1 MSHGPAIA
9 GLMGMTNATEQ
20 KTVLLAGANGVLG
33 GHMARA
39 LTAAGHKVI
48 GLSRSEKTGVA
59 ADVLDRDG
67 LLRGVEGLHADV
79 VVHAV
84 TALRKPPTRHRDMA
98 LTDSLRVEGMSNLLD
113 AAVVVGARQFVV
125 ESIAIGYGYEDF
137 GDRILT
143 EDDPFAPPGKKRQME
158 KHLRAMRLKE
168 QQAFST
174 DGIDGIALRFGFL
187 YGPGGTD
194 ALVAML
200 RKRKI
205 PAPSGHGVLPWVDLR
220 DAASATVAAI
230 ERGRGGE
237 AYNIVDDGPI
247 GFGDHVRAVAEAFD
261 TPKPMTVPLWMLRP
275 MGFAY
280 ATARSN
286 MRVSNAKAKR
296 ELGWT
301 LTSPT
306 SQAGLRVLANSHP

>member
-1 MSHGPAIA
+1 MD
-9 GLMGMTNATEQ
+9 MTNISEQ

-48 GLSRSEKTGVA
+48 GLSRSEQNGGVA
-59 ADVLDRDG
+59 ADVLDRSR
-67 LLRGVEGLHADV
+67 LLRAVEGLHADV
-79 VVHAV
+79 VVHTV
-84 TALRKPPTRHRDMA
+84 TAQRKPPTRHRDMA
-98 LTDSLRVEGMSNLLD
+98 LTDSLRVEGTSNLLD

-125 ESIAIGYGYEDF
+125 ESIATGYGYEDF
-137 GDRILT
+137 GDRVLT
-143 EDDPFAPPGKKRQME
+143 EADEFAPPGRTRQME
-158 KHLRAMRLKE
+158 KHLRGMRRKE
-168 QQAFST
+168 QQAFSAE
-174 DGIDGIALRFGFL
+174 GIDGIALRFGLL
-187 YGPGGTD
+187 YGQGGTE

-200 RKRKI
+200 RKRKL
-205 PAPSGHGVLPWVDLR
+205 PAPSGHGVLPWVNLR

-247 GFGDHVRAVAEAFD
+247 GFGDHVRAVAEAFG
-261 TPKPMTVPLWMLRP
+261 TPKPMTIPLWMMRP

-286 MRVSNAKAKR
+286 IRVSNAKAKR

-306 SQAGLRVLANSHP
+306 SQDGLRALANSQP

>member
-1 MSHGPAIA
+1 
-9 GLMGMTNATEQ
+9 MGMTDMTER

-39 LTAAGHKVI
+39 LTAAGHEVI
-48 GLSRSEKTGVA
+48 GLSRSEQDGVA
-59 ADVLDRDG
+59 ADVLDRDR
-67 LLRGVEGLHADV
+67 LLRAVEGLHADV

-98 LTDSLRVEGMSNLLD
+98 LTDSLRVEGTSNLLD

-137 GDRILT
+137 GDRVLT
-143 EDDPFAPPGKKRQME
+143 EADAFAPPGKTRQLE
-158 KHLRAMRLKE
+158 KHVRAMRLKE
-168 QQAFST
+168 QQAFSA

-187 YGPGGTD
+187 YGEGGTD

-200 RKRKI
+200 RKRML
-205 PAPSGHGVLPWVDLR
+205 PAPSGHRVLPWVDLR
-220 DAASATVAAI
+220 DAATATVAAI
-230 ERGRGGE
+230 ERGRAGE

-247 GFGDHVRAVAEAFD
+247 GLGDHVRAVAEAFG
-261 TPKPMTVPLWMLRP
+261 TPEPMTVPVWMTGP

-280 ATARSN
+280 ATARTN
-286 MRVSNAKAKR
+286 MLVSNAKAKR

-306 SQAGLRVLANSHP
+306 TADGLRALANSSA

>member
-1 MSHGPAIA
+1 
-9 GLMGMTNATEQ
+9 MGMTEQ
-20 KTVLLAGANGVLG
+20 KTVLVAGANGVLG

-39 LTAAGHKVI
+39 LIAAGHKVI
-48 GLSRSEKTGVA
+48 GLSRSEHDGVA
-59 ADVLDRDG
+59 ADLLDRDR
-67 LLRGVEGLHADV
+67 LLRAVDGLHADV

-84 TALRKPPTRHRDMA
+84 TALRKPPRRHRDMA
-98 LTDSLRVEGMSNLLD
+98 LTDALRVEGTSNLLD

-137 GDRILT
+137 GDRVLT
-143 EDDPFAPPGKKRQME
+143 ESDPFAPPGKTPQME

-168 QQAFST
+168 QQAFSA
-174 DGIDGIALRFGFL
+174 DGVEGIALRFGFL
-187 YGPGGTD
+187 YGAGGTET
-194 ALVAML
+194 LVAML
-200 RKRKI
+200 RKRML
-205 PAPSGHGVLPWVDLR
+205 PAPGGHRVLPWVGLR

-237 AYNIVDDGPI
+237 AYNIVDDGPM
-247 GFGDHVRAVAEAFD
+247 GFGDHVHAVAKAFG
-261 TPKPMTVPLWMLRP
+261 TPKPMTVPVWMMRP

-280 ATARSN
+280 ATARTN

-306 SQAGLRVLANSHP
+306 SADGLRALANSRA